1 MQPSNSFCLKVL
13 PLSHLSSDWLPIAN
27 RRLKE
32 LVGGAFSLTSNKTKN
47 RKEVSE
53 TECLEP
59 KL

>member
-1 MQPSNSFCLKVL
+1 MAVL
-13 PLSHLSSDWLPIAN
+13 PLSHLSSDWLPVAN

-32 LVGGAFSLTSNKTKN
+32 PVGGAFSLTSYRTKN

-59 KL
+59 EL